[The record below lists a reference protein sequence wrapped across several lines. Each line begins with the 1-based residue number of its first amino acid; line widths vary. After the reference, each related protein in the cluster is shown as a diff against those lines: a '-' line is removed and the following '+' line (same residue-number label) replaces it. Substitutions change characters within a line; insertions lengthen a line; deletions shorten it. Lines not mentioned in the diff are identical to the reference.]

1 MGLDLILEG
10 SAKAGCEEE
19 WLRLVE
25 RSFSSSSTPEGDL
38 SDAEFARFD
47 EISIP
52 AYARIGAPR
61 VGTDAAADAW
71 LIEAKRAQTSED
83 IAQILREFDGYYVL
97 RLCQCDGVPAYSNA
111 GLYEGVDETSFRGSF
126 LEDCRDV
133 IGLPLLEAAWEN
145 KLPKAAIDYGKA
157 LLAAADSVE
166 KSLVP
171 ARKGLLSRFSL
182 RKSPDR
188 VPISEQLDIV
198 RAAGRW
204 FIFWGERGHPIR
216 AYF

>member
-10 SAKAGCEEE
+10 SAKAGHEAE
-19 WLRLVE
+19 WLQLLE
-25 RSFSSSSTPEGDL
+25 RSFSSSSTPGGDL

-52 AYARIGAPR
+52 AYTRIGAPR

-71 LIEAKRAQTSED
+71 IIEAKRAQTPED
-83 IAQILREFDGYYVL
+83 VAQILREFDGYYVL
-97 RLCQCDGVPAYSNA
+97 RLCECDGIPAYSNA
-111 GLYEGVDETSFRGSF
+111 GFYEGIDETSFRGAF

-133 IGLPLLEAAWEN
+133 ISQPLLEAAWEN
-145 KLPKAAIDYGKA
+145 KLPEAAIDYGKA
-157 LLAAADSVE
+157 LLAAANAAEGPSAPV
-166 KSLVP
+166 
-171 ARKGLLSRFSL
+171 RKGLLSRFNL

-188 VPISEQLDIV
+188 LPLPEQLDIV

-204 FIFWGERGHPIR
+204 FIFWGERGHPVR